1 MRKISVSQI
10 KSCASG
16 VELANYC
23 NGLDV
28 DEIAL
33 VKALGNFGVSLSNL
47 VKVQYDNVAQFDTKY
62 SVSNTKDGK
71 QYSFKFKF
79 SISGTDYSTDFV
91 LSQDGYD
98 KMLKDISN
106 LVSIIIEGSKA
117 VDELNKLIQ
126 DIQFNNGSAVQIIY
140 RFGLDKFCMIS
151 SWDFDKINV
160 RLGETAIMQ
169 LIELRDNNELEETVR
184 QSDWQYTIVRFILN
198 FNSIPFHKR
207 INAINEIT
215 SFEGMLLE
223 NMLETDKIPFMVRCS
238 RGNTGTQVIRTVSII
253 KELGKFLVLIDWYI
267 DYSRKSISM
276 SIVNDKVLDL
286 EDDRFISDREI
297 VNRIEKKIGIPENIQ
312 TKLFDG
318 VNIQ

>member
-169 LIELRDNNELEETVR
+169 LIELRDNDELEETVR

-297 VNRIEKKIGIPENIQ
+297 VNRIEKKIDIPENIQ

>member
-1 MRKISVSQI
+1 MRKISINQI

-16 VELANYC
+16 IELANYC
-23 NGLDV
+23 NQLNV

-47 VKVQYDNVAQFDTKY
+47 VKVQYDGVEQFDIKY
-62 SVSNTKDGK
+62 SVLNTENNK
-71 QYSFKFKF
+71 QYTFKFKF

-91 LSQDGYD
+91 LTQDGYD
-98 KMLKDISN
+98 KMLKDISD

-117 VDELNKLIQ
+117 VDELNKIIQ
-126 DIQFNNGSAVQIIY
+126 DIQFNNGSSVQIVY
-140 RFGLDKFCMIS
+140 RFGLDRFCMIS

-160 RLGETAIMQ
+160 RLGESSIMQ
-169 LIELRDNNELEETVR
+169 LIELKDNNELEKAVR
-184 QSDWQYTIVRFILN
+184 ESDWQYTIVKFILN
-198 FNSIPFHKR
+198 FNSIPFHR
-207 INAINEIT
+207 QINAMNEVT

-223 NMLETDKIPFMVRCS
+223 NMLETDKIPLMVRCS
-238 RGNTGTQVIRTVSII
+238 RRNTGTQIIRTVSII
-253 KELGKFLVLIDWYI
+253 KELGKFLVLIDWHI

-276 SIVNDKVLDL
+276 NIVNDKVLDL

-297 VNRIEKKIGIPENIQ
+297 VSRIEKKVSIPENIQ
-312 TKLFDG
+312 TMLFDA